1 MLVRMATT
9 RTRCSI
15 QLVGGPADTLYLRVI
30 LTGKNDIAYFCANLQ
45 QSVCKQYQS
54 MKKNSKSHPAS
65 QLLKQH
71 QELTQSDAMK
81 VSSHVQRESG
91 EWIINTLM
99 IEGYS
104 VPFKYK
110 RKKLYRNLSGQQVN
124 LSYYP
129 DTEVVADMELEIMKV
144 VRIKRS

>member
-1 MLVRMATT
+1 
-9 RTRCSI
+9 
-15 QLVGGPADTLYLRVI
+15 
-30 LTGKNDIAYFCANLQ
+30 
-45 QSVCKQYQS
+45 
-54 MKKNSKSHPAS
+54 MKKPSQSHPAS
-65 QLLKQH
+65 ELLKRH
-71 QELTQSDAMK
+71 QQLTQSDAMK

-110 RKKLYRNLSGQQVN
+110 RKKRYKNLAGQQVN
-124 LSYYP
+124 ISYYP
-129 DTEVVADMELEIMKV
+129 AIEVVADMEIEIMRV

>member
-1 MLVRMATT
+1 
-9 RTRCSI
+9 
-15 QLVGGPADTLYLRVI
+15 
-30 LTGKNDIAYFCANLQ
+30 
-45 QSVCKQYQS
+45 
-54 MKKNSKSHPAS
+54 MKKTSQSHPAS
-65 QLLKQH
+65 ELLKRH
-71 QELTQSDAMK
+71 QQLTQSDAMK

-104 VPFKYK
+104 VSFKYK
-110 RKKLYRNLSGQQVN
+110 RKKRYKNLAGQQVN

-129 DTEVVADMELEIMKV
+129 AIEVVADMEIEIMKV

>member
-1 MLVRMATT
+1 
-9 RTRCSI
+9 
-15 QLVGGPADTLYLRVI
+15 
-30 LTGKNDIAYFCANLQ
+30 
-45 QSVCKQYQS
+45 
-54 MKKNSKSHPAS
+54 MKKSSKSHPARE
-65 QLLKQH
+65 LLERH
-71 QELTQSDAMK
+71 QQLTQSDGMK

-110 RKKLYRNLSGQQVN
+110 RKKRYKNLTGQQVN

-129 DTEVVADMELEIMKV
+129 AIDVVADMELEIMKV